1 MSHLLR
7 RVAIIALL
15 VLGYTVPALARTV
28 TIVWDAN
35 TEKDLAGYVVYL
47 GTMSRDYSAS
57 VDVGNRTDYV
67 LDVDD
72 FTTYYIAIEAYN
84 AAGDRSPLSSEVVVA
99 ANSSACE
106 LTLNN
111 PNVAVGA
118 LPSNV
123 SVSLTATP
131 ECRWN
136 ATSYSSWIAVGGR
149 TSSGAAGTVS
159 LAVAA
164 NLTPQA
170 RVGTVWIGNQLLLIT
185 QAGVT
190 CAVSAKAADFGTFVK
205 EGGAASISV
214 SANAAGCGWSV
225 TSDAFW
231 LKFSGASSRQGAG
244 SVAFTVAA
252 NSGAARTGHLTVAG
266 KVFTIAQRARKRVQ
280 ALDFD
285 GRGADAF
292 LYNLKSGFWT
302 QYSWTGAFTARQS
315 GVTTP
320 GMTVLPADF
329 NGDDRSD
336 LFAYDKRTG
345 VWGRSI
351 SAKDGSTSFTESVWQ
366 AGWVPTI
373 VDLNGDGRSDVFF
386 YNPRSGAWV
395 QWITQPTTLAFTQRS
410 GKFAAGWTV
419 YRARFDGDARDDLFL
434 YNANPKTSDRNAGKW
449 AQVFTQGNYSFV
461 VKPGRTPWTAG
472 STVLPVDFNGDG
484 LSEVFI
490 LTKTGKWSVAS
501 FSAKGVTLTR
511 GAWAASW
518 QVFRAEFNGD
528 NASDLFLFNSK
539 TGQYR
544 LAIRKGSSF
553 TILRGAW
560 SKGLVA
566 DVTDLNGDGR
576 SDVVVYNPSVG
587 TVGAARST
595 TKPGAFVYTGG
606 SFGKGLTLLAGHP
619 TLP

>member
-111 PNVAVGA
+111 PSVAVGA

-136 ATSYSSWIAVGGR
+136 ATSYSNWIAVSGR

-164 NLTPQA
+164 NPTPQA
-170 RVGTVWIGNQLLLIT
+170 RVGTVWIGNQLLFIT

-190 CAVSAKAADFGTFVK
+190 CAVSAKAPYFGTFLK
-205 EGGAASISV
+205 EGGAGSISV
-214 SANAAGCGWSV
+214 SATAAACGWTVS
-225 TSDAFW
+225 SDASW
-231 LKFSGASSRQGAG
+231 LKFSGASSRQGTG

-252 NSGAARTGHLTVAG
+252 NGGAFRAGQLTVAG
-266 KVFTIAQRARKRVQ
+266 KVFTIEQRARKRIQ

-292 LYNLKSGFWT
+292 LYNTTSGDWT
-302 QYSWTGAFTARQS
+302 QYRWNGVFTARQS

-336 LFAYDKRTG
+336 LFAYRPAHRRVGTQHLGEGRLDLLHRIGLAGRLGADDCRPERRRTL
-345 VWGRSI
+345 RRPLLS
-351 SAKDGSTSFTESVWQ
+351 SALG
-366 AGWVPTI
+366 
-373 VDLNGDGRSDVFF
+373 
-386 YNPRSGAWV
+386 
-395 QWITQPTTLAFTQRS
+395 
-410 GKFAAGWTV
+410 
-419 YRARFDGDARDDLFL
+419 
-434 YNANPKTSDRNAGKW
+434 
-449 AQVFTQGNYSFV
+449 
-461 VKPGRTPWTAG
+461 
-472 STVLPVDFNGDG
+472 
-484 LSEVFI
+484 
-490 LTKTGKWSVAS
+490 
-501 FSAKGVTLTR
+501 
-511 GAWAASW
+511 
-518 QVFRAEFNGD
+518 
-528 NASDLFLFNSK
+528 
-539 TGQYR
+539 
-544 LAIRKGSSF
+544 
-553 TILRGAW
+553 
-560 SKGLVA
+560 
-566 DVTDLNGDGR
+566 
-576 SDVVVYNPSVG
+576 SVG
-587 TVGAARST
+587 AVDHAADD
-595 TKPGAFVYTGG
+595 
-606 SFGKGLTLLAGHP
+606 AGVHAAQW
-619 TLP
+619 